1 LLTIFQPN
9 QQRQL
14 FNPVFSTTQGGSTML
29 QKLRGNNQ
37 KGFTLIE
44 LMIVIAIIGI
54 LAAIAI
60 PQFAAYRVRGFN
72 SSAQSD
78 IRNLSTS
85 QAAFFSDW
93 QRFGSTQDTDPVVAA
108 VGGALLRGP
117 ATALHTIG
125 TLDAGGG
132 ARSLNIGI
140 GNLVDIVSHTPTTVG
155 DDTSFTAAS
164 KHLNGDTVYG
174 MDSDV
179 SMMYHMPQPSTFIV
193 GEPIIETTAPPS
205 TPADDFFGIG
215 TWVAR

>member
-14 FNPVFSTTQGGSTML
+14 FNPVFSTTQGGSTMI

-60 PQFAAYRVRGFN
+60 PQFAAYRIRGFN

-78 IRNLSTS
+78 NLSTS

-93 QRFGSTQDTDPVVAA
+93 LSAVHSDQSQQSSRFF
-108 VGGALLRGP
+108 
-117 ATALHTIG
+117 IG
-125 TLDAGGG
+125 V
-132 ARSLNIGI
+132 IGK
-140 GNLVDIVSHTPTTVG
+140 VDIVSHTPTTVG

-179 SMMYHMPQPSTFIV
+179 SMHVSYASAEYLYRRRADYRNH
-193 GEPIIETTAPPS
+193 GTAVN
-205 TPADDFFGIG
+205 TC
-215 TWVAR
+215 R